1 MSLGIT
7 ARLVIAFAAVATL
20 GVAANVV
27 MERAIEVVQTTR
39 VDRSQY
45 SPLPDARSPISRP
58 ALIPANANSSASG
71 QPPQAVS
78 EPAIGRFV
86 SAIDRFQSSMEVRAS
101 SDTAESTAGFDASA
115 KELEA
120 AASDFRRLL
129 PRPALRAE
137 VISALGAYRHAGAD
151 YLSATQLRRSAAGEY
166 LEHLDHLDGT
176 ITGSIDS
183 GWKIFGRVLARESLL
198 TLHAKLDEL
207 RHRFGATG
215 GPGTISFGSAE
226 VAAGE
231 LSLRQAYAAS
241 ERSLAKSQG
250 AAWMRQTRED
260 MERMARLREEV
271 GAAAAQMLDAKGAL
285 ASSRARLVALTS
297 SARAAAVAA
306 AADETSSN
314 PRTGP
319 NTNGAL
325 PPPVRSSP
333 IVAAATTITTT
344 TDRLPDRS
352 RRLAVGTL
360 TAAVLALLAVISI
373 WTVRSILIPVRRML
387 DATRGLAQGEVATRV
402 PRGGMKE
409 LDSLAAAFNRMASQL
424 ATARDITQ
432 DYRRHLESQVEQRTR
447 QLQHLAE
454 RDSLTLLVNRRRF
467 FVLLDQCM
475 QRSREI
481 ECGVAVFFIDLDNF
495 KNLNDGMG
503 HTFGDRALISVAQR
517 LEETAASFGFA
528 ARLGGDEF
536 TVVHEEVF
544 APQDA
549 EAAGLKL
556 VDAFRRPL
564 IVEGREITVSVSIGA
579 SLYPDHDQRAEGLL
593 SAADAALFHAKAL
606 GRNQLAMFT
615 PELLETATRK
625 FTTEQG
631 VRHALEHDEF
641 ELVYQPEVRMATLQ
655 VGLVEALVRWR
666 MPDGRLASPDEFL
679 AVTEESGLIVELG
692 DWVLRNALRA
702 ASDWHRGGWAG
713 VKVAINVSARQL
725 IDHRFVQRIQ
735 ELLRQCALPATCIEL
750 ELTESV
756 LQTGSSTIESLQL
769 LRSLGIAIALDD
781 FGTGYSSL
789 ASLEQLPLSR
799 IKLDRSLIAGIDS
812 NPRSRAIAFA
822 LIRLC
827 DELGIEVTAEG
838 VERESQFSRLA
849 GSPAMYLQGYLI
861 SRPVT
866 EAEVLGVNERMPQVM
881 HDLMLSAPSSPARG
895 PRSATQPSDQDPEER
910 LQFTESAA
918 TR

>member
-1 MSLGIT
+1 LSLGIS
-7 ARLVIAFAAVATL
+7 ARLAVAFAAVAIL
-20 GVAANVV
+20 AVAANVV
-27 MERAIEVVQTTR
+27 MERGVQVVRSTR
-39 VDRSQY
+39 LDRSQY
-45 SPLPDARSPISRP
+45 SPLPDTFRP
-58 ALIPANANSSASG
+58 VTIPAQLPGSANPIG
-71 QPPQAVS
+71 GDQAGHTAS

-86 SAIDRFQSSMEVRAS
+86 SAVDRFQSSTEVRAT
-101 SDTAESTAGFDASA
+101 SDSAESTAEVDASV
-115 KELEA
+115 KELDA
-120 AASDFRRLL
+120 AAKDFRRLL
-129 PRPALRAE
+129 PRPPLVAE
-137 VISALGAYRHAGAD
+137 VDAALIAYRQAGAD
-151 YLSATQLRRSAAGEY
+151 YLAAAVLRRFAAMDY
-166 LEHLDHLDGT
+166 LARLDDLDGRVT
-176 ITGSIDS
+176 ASINT
-183 GWKIFGRVLARESLL
+183 GWKIFGRVVARESLL
-198 TLHAKLDEL
+198 TLHARLDEL
-207 RHRFGATG
+207 RHRIGAAG
-215 GPGTISFGSAE
+215 GPENSSSGFPKVTE
-226 VAAGE
+226 GE
-231 LSLRQAYAAS
+231 LSLRQAYDAS
-241 ERSLAKSQG
+241 ERSLAKSEG
-250 AAWMRQTRED
+250 AAWILQTRED
-260 MERMARLREEV
+260 IERMAALREEV
-271 GAAAAQMLDAKGAL
+271 RAATARMLDQQRLL

-297 SARAAAVAA
+297 SARAAAGGA
-306 AADETSSN
+306 SGS

-319 NTNGAL
+319 NAIVT
-325 PPPVRSSP
+325 PPASILRSSP
-333 IVAAATTITTT
+333 VVAAATTTTT
-344 TDRLPDRS
+344 TMDTVPDRG
-352 RRLAVGTL
+352 RRSTVAGI
-360 TAAVLALLAVISI
+360 TAGVLALLAVISI

-387 DATRGLAQGEVATRV
+387 DATRGLAQGDIATRV

-424 ATARDITQ
+424 EAARDITH

-454 RDSLTLLVNRRRF
+454 RDSLTLLANRRRF
-467 FVLLDQCM
+467 FVLLDQSM
-475 QRSREI
+475 QRSRDI

-503 HTFGDRALISVAQR
+503 HIFGDRALISVAQR
-517 LEETAASFGFA
+517 LEETAAGFGFA

-544 APQDA
+544 SPQDA

-564 IVEGREITVSVSIGA
+564 VVEGREITVSVSIGA
-579 SLYPDHDQRAEGLL
+579 SLYPDHEHRAEGLL
-593 SAADAALFHAKAL
+593 SAADAALFRAKAL

-615 PELLETATRK
+615 PELRETATRK

-641 ELVYQPEVRMATLQ
+641 ELVYQPEVSMATLE

-666 MPDGRLASPDEFL
+666 MPDGRLAPPDEFL

-702 ASDWHRGGWAG
+702 ASDWHRGRWPG

-735 ELLRQCALPATCIEL
+735 ELLREFALPATCIEL

-756 LQTGSSTIESLQL
+756 LQTGNSTIESLRL

-827 DELGIEVTAEG
+827 DELDIEVTAEG
-838 VERESQFSRLA
+838 VERESQFARLA
-849 GSPAMYLQGYLI
+849 GSRAMYLQGYLI
-861 SRPVT
+861 SRPV
-866 EAEVLGVNERMPQVM
+866 AEGQVLGVNDLMPQAM
-881 HDLMLSAPSSPARG
+881 HDLMLSAPGSPARG
-895 PRSATQPSDQDPEER
+895 PRLAAQPSDQEPEER
-910 LQFTESAA
+910 AEFTESAA